1 MSDGTSDGT
10 SDGMSKYMTNGM
22 VSERCKSDTTQTC
35 QIFAAH
41 LRDTKI
47 MSETESS
54 KISQTAMDE
63 WRVTHTSEKVEMN
76 AWNDMRFKNL
86 IIKKKWK

>member
-1 MSDGTSDGT
+1 M
-10 SDGMSKYMTNGM
+10 SDGMSDGISNGM
-22 VSERCKSDTTQTC
+22 GSETWKSDTSQTC

-47 MSETESS
+47 MSEPESS

-76 AWNDMRFKNL
+76 AWNDMNFKNL